1 MNLVIRNTR
10 LIDGTGSDPVPRV
23 SVEVS
28 NGVISWIG
36 EETARPRRHVHQ
48 EDINGEGLYL
58 IPGMF
63 DCHEHL
69 TCDGGMDSMDRLLN
83 DTPEAFT
90 LKAVINCRRALMSG
104 VTSARDVGARFG
116 INIQIAQD
124 AASGAILGPRII
136 AAGEWLQFPGTWP
149 PGLTRRTETPE
160 ELLMA
165 IRDQIDKGAGLI
177 KVGATG
183 FRPNGEQFPSL
194 GPEALEVA
202 VRASHEAGLKIAA
215 HCHGYEGTRQAVDA
229 GIDSIEH
236 GTYMDQETVELMAKK
251 GIYHVPTMS
260 TWDVRERLG
269 NEFGASK
276 EQWEDIFTRKE
287 ASIASFKRSLKAG
300 VKIAAGTDAGG
311 SPARHGFVA
320 REVELMVDS
329 GMSPKAALE
338 SATRVAADL
347 LGTLDQV
354 GTIEVGKQAD
364 MVLIEGD
371 PHSDPAA
378 LRNVWA
384 VIQCGRRIR

>member
-1 MNLVIRNTR
+1 M
-10 LIDGTGSDPVPRV
+10 
-23 SVEVS
+23 
-28 NGVISWIG
+28 
-36 EETARPRRHVHQ
+36 
-48 EDINGEGLYL
+48 
-58 IPGMF
+58 
-63 DCHEHL
+63 
-69 TCDGGMDSMDRLLN
+69 
-83 DTPEAFT
+83 
-90 LKAVINCRRALMSG
+90 
-104 VTSARDVGARFG
+104 
-116 INIQIAQD
+116 
-124 AASGAILGPRII
+124 
-136 AAGEWLQFPGTWP
+136 
-149 PGLTRRTETPE
+149 
-160 ELLMA
+160 
-165 IRDQIDKGAGLI
+165 
-177 KVGATG
+177 
-183 FRPNGEQFPSL
+183 
-194 GPEALEVA
+194 
-202 VRASHEAGLKIAA
+202 
-215 HCHGYEGTRQAVDA
+215 
-229 GIDSIEH
+229 
-236 GTYMDQETVELMAKK
+236 
-251 GIYHVPTMS
+251 PTMS